1 MRPEQHTGALSMN
14 PYHEGVDKSMPPHE
28 ERVRR
33 ASEAVFANAGANS
46 YADYPAFHLAS
57 PSGWMNDPNGLIYY
71 RERLT
76 LRPALTTRR
85 WKSLR
90 ATGKQRAATA

>member
-1 MRPEQHTGALSMN
+1 
-14 PYHEGVDKSMPPHE
+14 MPPHE

-33 ASEAVFANAGANS
+33 ASKAVFATGANS

-90 ATGKQRAATA
+90 ATVKQRAATA

>member
-1 MRPEQHTGALSMN
+1 
-14 PYHEGVDKSMPPHE
+14 MPPHE

-57 PSGWMNDPNGLIYY
+57 PSGWINDPNGLIYY

-90 ATGKQRAATA
+90 ATVKQRAATA

>member
-1 MRPEQHTGALSMN
+1 
-14 PYHEGVDKSMPPHE
+14 MPPHE

-57 PSGWMNDPNGLIYY
+57 PSDWMNDPNGLIYY

-76 LRPALTTRR
+76 LRLALTTHR
-85 WKSLR
+85 WKSLW
-90 ATGKQRAATA
+90 ATVKQRAATA

>member
-1 MRPEQHTGALSMN
+1 
-14 PYHEGVDKSMPPHE
+14 MPPHE

-57 PSGWMNDPNGLIYY
+57 PSDGLIYY

>member
-1 MRPEQHTGALSMN
+1 MRPESTGALLMS
-14 PYHEGVDKSMPPHE
+14 PYKVVGEIPPHKM
-28 ERVRR
+28 RVRR
-33 ASEAVFANAGANS
+33 ASEAVFANAGDS
-46 YADYPAFHLAS
+46 GYADYPAFHPAP

-90 ATGKQRAATA
+90 ATVKQRAATA

>member
-1 MRPEQHTGALSMN
+1 
-14 PYHEGVDKSMPPHE
+14 MPPHE

-57 PSGWMNDPNGLIYY
+57 PSGWMNALNGLIYY

-90 ATGKQRAATA
+90 ATVKQRAATA

>member
-1 MRPEQHTGALSMN
+1 
-14 PYHEGVDKSMPPHE
+14 MPLHD
-28 ERVRR
+28 VRR
-33 ASEAVFANAGANS
+33 ALEEVFANAGAGG
-46 YADYPAFHLAS
+46 YVGYPACRLA
-57 PSGWMNDPNGLIYY
+57 PPNGRMNDPNGLIYY

-76 LRPALTTRR
+76 LRPVLTTRR

>member
-1 MRPEQHTGALSMN
+1 
-14 PYHEGVDKSMPPHE
+14 MPPHE

-33 ASEAVFANAGANS
+33 ASEAVFTNAGANS

-90 ATGKQRAATA
+90 ATVKQRAATA

>member
-1 MRPEQHTGALSMN
+1 MN
-14 PYHEGVDKSMPPHE
+14 PYHEGVDKSMPPHK

-57 PSGWMNDPNGLIYY
+57 PSGRMNDPNGLIYY
-71 RERLT
+71 RERLM

-85 WKSLR
+85 WKSLW
-90 ATGKQRAATA
+90 ATVKQRAATA